1 MDRTGPD
8 ICFIRLDFDSVQV
21 SGPDLVFDFQLK
33 KTLTFLKCLTCLFR
47 LFFPD
52 AGGEGRLQDRHLSVH
67 VSTIWV

>member
-33 KTLTFLKCLTCLFR
+33 KNPYIFKMIDMFISS
-47 LFFPD
+47 FFPRRWR
-52 AGGEGRLQDRHLSVH
+52 GGETAGP
-67 VSTIWV
+67 TP